1 MKTIAMALLL
11 IAAPLSLLAD
21 LETNKGLAAH
31 EWGTFT
37 SVQGADGIQIE
48 WNPLVTS
55 ELPSFVYN
63 TTKPSGDPRRRST
76 AFGAKTAFRTL
87 QRMETPVIYFYSD
100 TERTVDVTVKFPQ
113 GLITEWYPQ
122 ARDIGPSAIQPRPVL
137 VELDKAVAK
146 TGLQPG
152 FTFASLETKK
162 GIADS
167 LIRWTDLTILPARAK
182 PESAPL
188 LPADKSGSHY
198 YAARETD
205 ADFIRVHAPAGSG
218 YSFEHEKF
226 LFYRGIGSFQT
237 PLQLTTGA
245 GEDYVQLNNTGVE
258 ALAHLFVLQ
267 VRAGQGK
274 FILVDRL
281 AAGESKV
288 VKLDPNRNLRPL
300 AELAE
305 KISAQMT
312 GALVQ
317 EGLFEREA
325 AAMVNT
331 WRDSWFEEPGLRVL
345 YTLPRPWTD
354 RILPLAIEPQ
364 PRELVRVMVGRAELI
379 TPSMEWELL
388 KLIVRYAEADEAIR
402 PQIIENVRQLGLGR
416 FAEATTR
423 RLLSKLPSR
432 QFSQISWELLE
443 ASTKPAQAAVLVRK

>member
-1 MKTIAMALLL
+1 MKTIALTLLL
-11 IAAPLSLLAD
+11 IVAPLCLRAD
-21 LETNKGLAAH
+21 RAPDTGLVAH

-37 SVQGADGIQIE
+37 SVQGSDGIQIE

-100 TERTVDVTVKFPQ
+100 TERTVNVTVKFPQ

-152 FTFASLETKK
+152 FTFASLDTKK
-162 GIADS
+162 GIAES
-167 LIRWTDLTILPARAK
+167 LIRWTDLKILPARTK
-182 PESAPL
+182 PELAPL

-205 ADFIRVHAPAGSG
+205 ADFLRVNALTNGG
-218 YSFEHEKF
+218 YQLEHEKF
-226 LFYRGIGSFQT
+226 LFYRGLGNFQT

-245 GEDYVQLNNTGVE
+245 GEDYIQLHNTGVE
-258 ALAHLFVLQ
+258 DLANLFVLQ

-274 FILVDRL
+274 FIFVDRL

-288 VKLDPNRNLRPL
+288 VKLEPNRNLRPL
-300 AELAE
+300 AELVGQ
-305 KISAQMT
+305 ISARMT
-312 GALVQ
+312 GTLVQ

-325 AAMVNT
+325 EAMVNT
-331 WRDSWFEEPGLRVL
+331 WRDSWFEEQGLRVL
-345 YTLPRPWTD
+345 YTLPRSWTD
-354 RILPLAIEPQ
+354 RILPLAIEPP
-364 PRELVRVMVGRAELI
+364 PRELVRVMVGRAEWI

-388 KLIVRYAEADEAIR
+388 KLIVRYTEADEAAR
-402 PQIIENVRQLGLGR
+402 PQIVENVRKLGLGR

-423 RLLSKLPSR
+423 RLMSKLPIR

-443 ASTKPAQAAVLVRK
+443 TSAKPAPAALARK